1 MKHDTH
7 ESMDNKPVH
16 TASPALAGQSQHVT
30 SLRQLP
36 QFKSGSKRGGSLRL
50 GSRTSFAAIAALL
63 ASTVPLVAQETS
75 GSIFGTV
82 QDASGA
88 IIPNAIVVATAPL
101 IGATRTVK
109 SGSNGTFAIP
119 NLPAGTY
126 DIKITATGFQT
137 SEKDGVILAAPQNLN
152 AGNFSLEVG
161 SEAQTITV
169 AADSATLQLQTE
181 SGERSDIVTN
191 KQLNDVAL
199 NGRNVLDILR
209 IVPGVAGSGAFA
221 VSNTG
226 GLDTYSINGT
236 RTNEHD
242 FTIDGSSNVDSG
254 NNGGT
259 QVTINPDAIAEVQVL
274 TSNFQAQFGK
284 AGGGSIVVTTRGGTN
299 DLHGNV
305 HYFHRNEG
313 MNANDWVSNHNHTAK
328 QIFRYNT
335 PGAEIGGP
343 IKRDKLFFFFSTE
356 WFRQL
361 IPGGVVQYQ
370 TPTALERTGDFS
382 QSVSTSI
389 DPLTN
394 KPYPIQIYNPVTHAA
409 IPGNVINPTTLT
421 AQQQANFAQIQKILN
436 LYPLPNV
443 TGQSY
448 NRADPLSNQLP
459 RTEYIGRLDYQIS
472 QSERI
477 FARYTGNRSTQT
489 APIGEF
495 GLVCYGDLEVP
506 GGCVDTSPS
515 FNVTVDLTSAFKPN
529 LLNELTLAP
538 SAQRSTIHGVN
549 GNLSVGA
556 NNINLPLLYP
566 VTPSTSIPDLSFSG
580 NGRSYPSTYFGA
592 TPWFQANTNI
602 TANDNLTWVVKSH
615 TFKFGAF
622 YERSRKD
629 QISYGNSNGQF
640 SFNACSTS
648 VEGCVVGASTSYDGS
663 PIASALLGYF
673 TSFGQASS
681 RPVGHFRY
689 NQVEFYAQDTWQVS
703 QRFTLDY
710 GVRFVYVPPQYDT
723 NNQVALFEPAAYNP
737 ATAVR
742 VTTGGN
748 VVPNSGNTLDG
759 MQFASNGTLPKGGWD
774 SQGIMPEPRFGFSW
788 DPYGDHKG
796 VIRGGFG
803 TSHDREQGNL
813 IFNTVFSNPA
823 NVTTPTISNSNLID
837 LSTTSPNAAG
847 VQGNVIGA
855 ERSGQVPVVYSYSL
869 GIQREVVP
877 GTVLD
882 VAYVSTLGRHLV
894 QQHDAN
900 ALPYGTTFQRAAQ
913 DPSTFAGGVVPAV
926 EPNLPPEYAA
936 AGLSFSGQHAYTQN
950 YLLPFKGYGQLP
962 FLTFDG
968 TSNYNALQVTVQRRY
983 GRSLILGGTYTW
995 SKAMTSQSND
1005 NGFVDPFNPKKYSY
1019 AVADYDRRN
1028 IAAINYVYT
1037 LPNLSRQLHA
1047 SHWVGLFTDGY
1058 QLSSLTSLQSGY
1070 PVRNAVYLP
1079 ANQLTGGSQYSK
1091 TPPLYVGLNAQG
1103 QVLLPTIGAPTQS
1116 APGSI
1121 RDGNLVAWD
1130 QSIFKN
1136 FELGPAEKGRSIQ
1149 LRGEFF
1155 NIINHPNFNGHDY
1168 GVNYTLPSYS
1178 ANTDT
1183 FTPLSAQKSST
1194 FGAPSSAYSP
1204 TGPGGPRVIQLA
1216 AKVYF

>member
-1 MKHDTH
+1 MKQNIHD
-7 ESMDNKPVH
+7 SMDNKPAH
-16 TASPALAGQSQHVT
+16 TESSVLAGRSERVT
-30 SLRQLP
+30 SLRQLSS
-36 QFKSGSKRGGSLRL
+36 FKSGSKQTGSTRL
-50 GSRTSFAAIAALL
+50 SSRTSFAAIAALL
-63 ASTVPLVAQETS
+63 ASTVPMVAQQTS
-75 GSIFGTV
+75 GSIYGTV

-88 IIPNAIVVATAPL
+88 IIPNAIVVATAPQ

-109 SGSNGTFAIP
+109 SSGNGTFAIP
-119 NLPAGTY
+119 NLPEGTY
-126 DIKITATGFQT
+126 DIKVTATGFQA
-137 SEKDGVILAAPQNLN
+137 SEKDGVILAAAQNLN
-152 AGNFSLEVG
+152 AGNFSLAVG

-169 AADSATLQLQTE
+169 AADSATLQLQTD
-181 SGERSDIVTN
+181 SGERSDIVTG
-191 KQLNDVAL
+191 KQMNDIAL

-209 IVPGVAGSGAFA
+209 VVPGISGFGSYA
-221 VSNTG
+221 VSQTG
-226 GLDTYSINGT
+226 GLDSFSVNGT
-236 RTNEHD
+236 RANEHD

-259 QVTINPDAIAEVQVL
+259 QVTINPDAVAEVQVL

-284 AGGGSIVVTTRGGTN
+284 AGGGSILVTTRGGTN
-299 DLHGNV
+299 DIHGNV

-313 MNANDWVSNHNHTAK
+313 MNANDWVSNHNGTKK
-328 QIFRYNT
+328 QLFRYNT
-335 PGAEIGGP
+335 EGADIGGP

-356 WFRQL
+356 WYRQL
-361 IPGGVVQYQ
+361 IPGGISQYQ

-382 QSVSTSI
+382 QTV
-389 DPLTN
+389 DTN
-394 KPYPIQIYNPVTHAA
+394 GNPVQIYNPVTHAL
-409 IPGNVINPTTLT
+409 IPGSKINPTTLT
-421 AQQQANFAQIQKILN
+421 AQQQANFAQIQKVLN

-448 NRADPLSNQLP
+448 NRQDPLSYQLP

-472 QSERI
+472 PSERI

-489 APIGEF
+489 APVGNF
-495 GLVCYGDLEVP
+495 GIECYGSLEVP
-506 GGCVDTSPS
+506 GGCTDTSPS
-515 FNVTVDLTSAFKPN
+515 FNLTVDLTSTFKPN

-538 SAQRSTIHGVN
+538 SAQRSTIAGVN
-549 GNLSVGA
+549 GNITVGA

-566 VTPSTSIPDLSFSG
+566 VTPTTSIPDLNFSG
-580 NGRSYPSTYFGA
+580 NGRNYPSTYFGS

-602 TANDNLTWVVKSH
+602 TANDNLTWIVRSH
-615 TFKFGAF
+615 TMKFGAF

-629 QISYGNSNGQF
+629 QVSYGNSNGQF
-640 SFNACSTS
+640 GFNACSTS
-648 VEGCVVGASTSYDGS
+648 AEGCVAGAANSHDGS

-673 TSFGQASS
+673 TSFGQSDA

-703 QRFTLDY
+703 QRLTFDY
-710 GVRFVYVPPQYDT
+710 GVRFVYIPPQYDT

-737 ATAVR
+737 ATAVT

-759 MQFASNGTLPKGGWD
+759 MQFASNGTLPKGGWN
-774 SQGIMPEPRFGFSW
+774 SQGIMAEPRFGFSW
-788 DPYGDHKG
+788 DPYGNHKG
-796 VIRGGFG
+796 VVRGGFG

-823 NVTTPTISNSNLID
+823 IVTTTSVSNSNLVN
-837 LSTTSPNAAG
+837 LATTAPNAAG
-847 VQGNVIGA
+847 VQSNVIGA
-855 ERSGQVPVVYSYSL
+855 ERSGQVPVVYSYSF
-869 GIQREVVP
+869 GIQHEVLP

-913 DPSTFAGGVVPAV
+913 DPSTFPGGVVPAV

-936 AGLSFSGQHAYTQN
+936 KGLSFSGQHAYTQN
-950 YLLPFKGYGQLP
+950 YLLPFKGYGQIP

-983 GRSLILGGTYTW
+983 SRRLTLGGTYTW
-995 SKAMTSQSND
+995 SKSMTTSSSDQF
-1005 NGFVDPFNPKKYSY
+1005 GVDPFNQKLYSY
-1019 AVADYDRRN
+1019 GPATYDRRN
-1028 IAAINYVYT
+1028 VAAINYVYS
-1037 LPNLSRQLHA
+1037 LPDFSKDFHTSR
-1047 SHWVGLFTDGY
+1047 WVGLLTDGY
-1058 QLSSLTSLQSGY
+1058 QLSSVTSLQSGF
-1070 PVRNAVYLP
+1070 PVRSAVYLP
-1079 ANQLTGGSQYSK
+1079 ANQLTGGSQYSE
-1091 TPPLYVGLNAQG
+1091 TPPLYVGLNEQG

-1130 QSIFKN
+1130 QSVFKN

-1155 NIINHPNFNGHDY
+1155 NIINHPNFYGHDY
-1168 GVNYTLPSYS
+1168 GVNYTLPSYN
-1178 ANTDT
+1178 ADTGT

-1194 FGAPSSAYSP
+1194 FGARTQANGPG
-1204 TGPGGPRVIQLA
+1204 GPGGPRVIQLA

>member
-1 MKHDTH
+1 MKY
-7 ESMDNKPVH
+7 DNIDSKPFPS
-16 TASPALAGQSQHVT
+16 TTPALSGQSARPF
-30 SLRQLP
+30 SLRHLSR
-36 QFKSGSKRGGSLRL
+36 FKRSGSGSMSLA
-50 GSRTSFAAIAALL
+50 SRTSFAAIAALL
-63 ASTVPLVAQETS
+63 ATSVPLVAQQTS

-82 QDASGA
+82 QDATGA
-88 IIPNAIVVATAPL
+88 IVPNAIVVATAPL

-109 SGSNGTFAIP
+109 SGSNGTFTIP
-119 NLPAGTY
+119 NLPDGTY
-126 DIKITATGFQT
+126 NIKITATGFQT
-137 SEKDGVILAAPQNLN
+137 SEKSGVILAAPQNLN
-152 AGNFSLEVG
+152 AGNFSLVVG

-169 AADSATLQLQTE
+169 AADSATLQLQTD

-209 IVPGVAGSGAFA
+209 IIPGVSGSGAFA
-221 VSNTG
+221 VSQTG
-226 GLDTYSINGT
+226 GLNTLSINGT

-254 NNGGT
+254 DNGGT

-299 DLHGNV
+299 DFHGNV
-305 HYFHRNEG
+305 HFFHRNEG
-313 MNANDWVSNHNHTAK
+313 MNANDWVSNRDHTAK
-328 QIFRYNT
+328 QLFRYNT

-361 IPGGVVQYQ
+361 IPGGISKYQ
-370 TPTALERTGDFS
+370 TPTALERNGDFS
-382 QSVSTSI
+382 QSVGT
-389 DPLTN
+389 DLDKFGN
-394 KPYPIQIYNPVTHAA
+394 PYPIQIYDPVTRAA
-409 IPGNVINPTTLT
+409 VPGNVIHPATLT
-421 AQQQANFAQIQKILN
+421 AQQQANYAQIQKILN

-443 TGQSY
+443 TGEVY
-448 NRADPLSNQLP
+448 NRADPLSYQLP

-472 QSERI
+472 PSERI

-489 APIGEF
+489 APVGNF
-495 GLVCYGDLEVP
+495 GIECYGSLEVP
-506 GGCVDTSPS
+506 GGCTDKSPS
-515 FNVTVDLTSAFKPN
+515 FNVTVDLTSTLKPN

-538 SAQRSTIHGVN
+538 SAQRSTVVGVN
-549 GNLSVGA
+549 GNITVGA
-556 NNINLPLLYP
+556 NSINLPLLYP

-580 NGRSYPSTYFGA
+580 NGRNYPGTYFGS

-602 TANDNLTWVVKSH
+602 TANDNLTWIVKSH
-615 TFKFGAF
+615 TMKFGAF

-640 SFNACSTS
+640 GFNACSTS
-648 VEGCVVGASTSYDGS
+648 AEGCVNGVPNAHDGS

-673 TSFGQASS
+673 TSFGQSNA
-681 RPVGHFRY
+681 RPTGHFRY

-703 QRFTLDY
+703 QRLTLDY
-710 GVRFVYVPPQYDT
+710 GIRFVYIPPQYDT

-737 ATAVR
+737 ATAVK

-748 VVPNSGNTLDG
+748 VIPNSGNTLDG
-759 MQFASNGTLPKGGWD
+759 MQFASNGTLPKGGWN

-823 NVTTPTISNSNLID
+823 NVTTTSISNSNLVD
-837 LSTTSPNAAG
+837 LATTAPNAAG
-847 VQGNVIGA
+847 VLTNVIGA

-869 GIQREVVP
+869 GIQREVLP

-882 VAYVSTLGRHLV
+882 VSYVSTLGRHLV

-913 DPSTFAGGVVPAV
+913 DPSTFPGGVVPTV

-936 AGLSFSGQHAYTQN
+936 KGLSFSGQHAYTQN
-950 YLLPFKGYGQLP
+950 YLLPFKGYGQIP

-983 GRSLILGGTYTW
+983 SRSLTLGGTYTW
-995 SKAMTSQSND
+995 SKAMTTSSSDQF
-1005 NGFVDPFNPKKYSY
+1005 GVDPFNQKLYSY
-1019 AVADYDRRN
+1019 GVAGYDRRSV
-1028 IAAINYVYT
+1028 AAINYVYS
-1037 LPNLSRQLHA
+1037 LPDVSKQLHA
-1047 SHWVGLFTDGY
+1047 SHLVGLLTDGY
-1058 QLSSLTSLQSGY
+1058 QLSSITSLQTGF

-1079 ANQLTGGSQYSK
+1079 ANQVTGGSQYSA
-1091 TPPLYVGLNAQG
+1091 TPPLYVGLDQQG
-1103 QVLLPTIGAPTQS
+1103 NPLLPTIGAPTQS
-1116 APGSI
+1116 APGSL

-1136 FELGPAEKGRSIQ
+1136 FALGPVEKGRSIQ

-1155 NIINHPNFNGHDY
+1155 NIINHPNFYGHDY
-1168 GVNYTLPSYS
+1168 GVNYTLPSYD
-1178 ANTDT
+1178 AKNDT
-1183 FTPLSAQKSST
+1183 FIPLSAQKSGT
-1194 FGAPSSAYSP
+1194 FGKRLDANGP